1 MLEKELGKLKKRQT
15 DLTQQWE
22 SERGD
27 MLRLQVGGAC
37 LGVSSVLFSWHVH

>member
-27 MLRLQVGGAC
+27 MLRLQVRSAC
-37 LGVSSVLFSWHVH
+37 FGFSPVLFSWHGH